1 MYRCCYQCEK
11 RHINCHSDCT
21 AFLEEKAKLDKA
33 KEEKAKEA
41 AFRNNF
47 IAMVADKKYKEGKKR
62 NTRKF

>member
-11 RHINCHSDCT
+11 RHINCHNGCT

-47 IAMVADKKYKEGKKR
+47 IALIADRKYKDIKKR
-62 NTRKF
+62 NLRKE

>member
-1 MYRCCYQCEK
+1 MQRCCYQCEK

-41 AFRNNF
+41 AC
-47 IAMVADKKYKEGKKR
+47 
-62 NTRKF
+62 